1 MGKTTL
7 EVQFIL
13 PIENVS
19 KKHQTEATKK
29 AKAAF
34 VLELLRQGA
43 ISAGR
48 AAKLLNISR
57 WELSELMAEAGISPF
72 DDSLTAETL
81 QSEVDNALKDFE
93 KSTPGRLSQIV
104 RR

>member
-7 EVQFIL
+7 EVQFHL

-34 VLELLRQGA
+34 VLELLRQGD
-43 ISAGR
+43 ISAGK
-48 AAKLLNISR
+48 AAELLNISR
-57 WELSELMAEAGISPF
+57 WRLSKLMAEASISPF
-72 DDSLTAETL
+72 DDSLTSEDLAAEVNSAL
-81 QSEVDNALKDFE
+81 QAFE
-93 KSTPGRLSQIV
+93 KPIP
-104 RR
+104 

>member
-1 MGKTTL
+1 MKQTTL
-7 EVQFIL
+7 KMQFHL
-13 PIENVS
+13 PIKNIS
-19 KKHQTEATKK
+19 KKHRTEAIKK

-34 VLELLRQGA
+34 VFELLRQGA

-72 DDSLTAETL
+72 DESLTAETL
-81 QSEVDNALKDFE
+81 QAEVDNALKDFE
-93 KSTPGRLSQIV
+93 KNTP
-104 RR
+104 

>member
-19 KKHQTEATKK
+19 KRHQTEATKK

-34 VLELLRQGA
+34 VLELLRQGD
-43 ISAGR
+43 ISAGK
-48 AAKLLNISR
+48 AAELLNVSR
-57 WELSELMAEAGISPF
+57 WKLSELMADAGISAF
-72 DDSLTAETL
+72 DESQTAETL
-81 QSEVDNALKDFE
+81 RAEVDNALKDFE
-93 KSTPGRLSQIV
+93 KNTP
-104 RR
+104 

>member
-1 MGKTTL
+1 MKQTTL
-7 EVQFIL
+7 KMQFHL
-13 PIENVS
+13 PIKNIS
-19 KKHQTEATKK
+19 KKHQTAATKK

-57 WELSELMAEAGISPF
+57 WELSELMDEAGISPF
-72 DDSLTAETL
+72 DDSLTAEDLAAEVNSAL
-81 QSEVDNALKDFE
+81 QAFE
-93 KSTPGRLSQIV
+93 KPTP
-104 RR
+104 